1 MGSKNCPETPRQRMI
16 SMMYLV
22 LTAMLALNVSK
33 DILQAFTVVNDSIV
47 ETNRIFKAKV
57 DGNYSMFKQAMALT
71 PGKVKENY
79 DKALSVQKE
88 ADALVSFIQ
97 QVKWDIVAAVEGKT
111 PDEIKAMEENAL
123 KEGKSFLASVDGKDN
138 YDIPHRYFFG
148 DSEDG
153 GSGTKVYELKEKI
166 IAFKKKLSDFLGPK
180 YQKSVNL
187 GLEVEKDYPTVS
199 GEGKAN
205 WQVTNFYH
213 TILAADVVILNKTI
227 LEVRNAEADVVSQ
240 LYAMIDAEGF
250 SFDKVGAKVI
260 AKSNYVL
267 TGSEYEAEI
276 FVAAY
281 DSKQQPV
288 IKVGSAVDSVSLEI
302 SGNVETIEGK
312 DGVGIYKVGAGS
324 IGEQKFGGV
333 IEVTSRNGVVQ
344 KYPFNA
350 SYFVAQPSATVS
362 ADKMNVFYIGVD
374 NPVTVSVPG
383 VANEKVRASISNGSM
398 SPTGGGKY
406 NVRVTGGAE
415 AVITVSADMDG
426 SSRPMGST
434 KFRVKPIPT
443 PIPKVANKI
452 SGNFTKAE
460 ILGSPYVLAVL
471 ENFDFDLRYNVVSFK
486 FTYKNSAGDLID
498 IPGQG
503 YMLNPQMKTMIQN
516 SRRGDRFWVEDIVA
530 AGPTGSKQIGSVTIR
545 ITQ

>member
-57 DGNYSMFKQAMALT
+57 DGNYTMFKQAYALT
-71 PGKVKENY
+71 PVKVKENY
-79 DKALSVQKE
+79 DKALSVQKD
-88 ADALVSFIQ
+88 ANALVAFIE
-97 QVKWDIVAAVEGKT
+97 QVKWDIIGLVEAKT
-111 PDEIKAMEENAL
+111 PEEIKAMEESAL
-123 KEGKSFLASVDGKDN
+123 KDGKSFLADINGKDN
-138 YDIPHRYFFG
+138 YDVPHRYFFG
-148 DSEDG
+148 DSDKGEA
-153 GSGTKVYELKEKI
+153 GTKVGELKEKI
-166 IAFKKKLSDFLGPK
+166 VAFKKKMTDLLGPK
-180 YQKSVNL
+180 YAKNVNL
-187 GLEVEKDYPTVS
+187 GLEVEKEFPTVS
-199 GEGKAN
+199 GEGTAS

-213 TILAADVVILNKTI
+213 TILAADVVILNKMI
-227 LEVRNAEADVVSQ
+227 LEVRNAEADVVAQ

-250 SFDKVGAKVI
+250 SFDKVEAKVI

-281 DSKQQPV
+281 DSKTQPT
-288 IKVGSAVDSVSLEI
+288 ILVGSSADTITNEVA
-302 SGNVETIEGK
+302 GNVTTIEGK

-324 IGEQKFGGV
+324 IGEQKYGGV
-333 IEVTSRNGVVQ
+333 IEVTSRNGVTT

-406 NVRVTGGAE
+406 NIRVTGGAE
-415 AVITVSADMDG
+415 AVINVSADMDG

-471 ENFDFDLRYNVVSFK
+471 ENFDFDLRYNVVAYK
-486 FTYKNSAGDLID
+486 FTFKNAAGDLID

-503 YMLNPQMKTMIQN
+503 YMLNQQMKTMIQN
-516 SRRGDRFWVEDIVA
+516 SRRGDRFWIEDIVA
-530 AGPTGSKQIGSVTIR
+530 AGPTGNKQIGSVTIR

>member
-1 MGSKNCPETPRQRMI
+1 MGAKNCPETPRQRMI

-33 DILQAFTVVNDSIV
+33 DILQAFAVVNDSIV
-47 ETNRIFKAKV
+47 ETNRIFDTKV
-57 DGNYSMFKQAMALT
+57 EANYKTFDQALALT

-79 DKALSVQKE
+79 DKAQIVRKE
-88 ADALVSFIQ
+88 AKALVEYIQ
-97 QVKWDIVAAVEGKT
+97 TVKWAIVGAVEGKT
-111 PDEIKAMEENAL
+111 PDEVKAMEETAL
-123 KEGKSFLASVDGKDN
+123 KEGKSFLAEISGKDN
-138 YDIPHRYFFG
+138 YDIPHRYLFG
-148 DSEDG
+148 DSDKGEG
-153 GSGTKVYELKEKI
+153 GTKVGELKDKI
-166 IAFKKKLSDFLGPK
+166 VAFKKKMTEILGK
-180 YQKSVNL
+180 YAEKVNL
-187 GLEVEKDYPTVS
+187 GLAVEKDYPTIS
-199 GEGKAN
+199 GEGTAN

-213 TILAADVVILNKTI
+213 TILAADVVILNKII
-227 LEVRNAEADVVSQ
+227 LEVKNAEADVVSQ
-240 LYAMIDAEGF
+240 LFAMVDAEGF

-288 IKVGSAVDSVSLEI
+288 IKVGSSVDSTTLQI

-333 IEVTSRNGVVQ
+333 IEITSRNGI
-344 KYPFNA
+344 KTSYPFNS

-374 NPVTVSVPG
+374 NPVTISVPG
-383 VANEKVRASISNGSM
+383 VANEKVRASISNGSL
-398 SPTGGGKY
+398 SPAGGGKY
-406 NVRVTGGAE
+406 TVRVTGGAE
-415 AVITVSADMDG
+415 AVINVSADMDG

-434 KFRVKPIPT
+434 RFRVKPIPT

-460 ILGSPYVLAVL
+460 ILGSPYVMAVL

-486 FTYKNSAGDLID
+486 FTYKNAAGDLID

-503 YMLNPQMKTMIQN
+503 YMLNQQMKTLIQN
-516 SRRGDRFWVEDIVA
+516 SRRGDRFWVEDIIA

>member
-1 MGSKNCPETPRQRMI
+1 MGAKNCPETPRQRMI

-33 DILQAFTVVNDSIV
+33 DILQAFAVVNDSIV
-47 ETNRIFKAKV
+47 ETNRIFDTKV
-57 DGNYSMFKQAMALT
+57 EANYKTFDQALALT

-79 DKALSVQKE
+79 DKAQIVRKE
-88 ADALVSFIQ
+88 AKALVEYIQ
-97 QVKWDIVAAVEGKT
+97 TVKWAIVGAVEGKT
-111 PDEIKAMEENAL
+111 PDEVKAMEETAL
-123 KEGKSFLASVDGKDN
+123 KEGKSFLAEISGKDN
-138 YDIPHRYFFG
+138 YDIPHRYLFG
-148 DSEDG
+148 DSDKGEG
-153 GSGTKVYELKEKI
+153 GTKVGELKDKI
-166 IAFKKKLSDFLGPK
+166 VAFKKKMTEILGK
-180 YQKSVNL
+180 YAEKVNL
-187 GLEVEKDYPTVS
+187 GLAVEKDYPTIS
-199 GEGKAN
+199 GEGTAN

-213 TILAADVVILNKTI
+213 TILAADVVILNKII
-227 LEVRNAEADVVSQ
+227 LEVKNAEADVVSQ
-240 LYAMIDAEGF
+240 LFAMVDAEGF

-288 IKVGSAVDSVSLEI
+288 IKVGSSVDSTTLQI

-333 IEVTSRNGVVQ
+333 IEITSRNGI
-344 KYPFNA
+344 KTSYPFNS
-350 SYFVAQPSATVS
+350 SYLVAQPSATVS

-374 NPVTVSVPG
+374 NPVTISVPG
-383 VANEKVRASISNGSM
+383 VANEKVRASISNGSL
-398 SPTGGGKY
+398 SPAGGGKY
-406 NVRVTGGAE
+406 TVRVTGGAE
-415 AVITVSADMDG
+415 AVINVSADMDG

-434 KFRVKPIPT
+434 RFRVKPIPT

-460 ILGSPYVLAVL
+460 ILGSPYVMAVL

-486 FTYKNSAGDLID
+486 FTYKNAAGDLID

-503 YMLNPQMKTMIQN
+503 YMLNQQMKTLIQN
-516 SRRGDRFWVEDIVA
+516 SRRGDRFWVEDIIA

>member
-33 DILQAFTVVNDSIV
+33 DILQAFAVVNDSIV
-47 ETNRIFKAKV
+47 ETNRIFDTKV
-57 DGNYSMFKQAMALT
+57 QEKYKTFQQAMALT

-79 DKALSVQKE
+79 DKAMVVQKE
-88 ADALVSFIQ
+88 AKALVDYIQ
-97 QVKWDIVAAVEGKT
+97 EVKWQIVAAVEGKT
-111 PDEIKAMEENAL
+111 KDEVKVLEETCY
-123 KEGKSFLASVDGKDN
+123 KEGRSFLAEVNGKDN
-138 YDIPHRYFFG
+138 YDIPHRYLFG
-148 DSEDG
+148 DSDKGEG
-153 GSGTKVYELKEKI
+153 GTKVGELKDKI
-166 IAFKKKLSDFLGPK
+166 VAFKKKMTDILGPK
-180 YQKSVNL
+180 YASSVNL
-187 GLEVEKDYPTVS
+187 GLAVEKDYPTIS
-199 GEGKAN
+199 GEGTAN

-213 TILAADVVILNKTI
+213 TILAADVVILNKII
-227 LEVRNAEADVVSQ
+227 LEVKNAEADVVAQ
-240 LYAMIDAEGF
+240 LYAMVDIEGF

-288 IKVGSAVDSVSLEI
+288 IKVGSGVDSTTFAI

-324 IGEQKFGGV
+324 IGEQKYGGV
-333 IEVTSRNGVVQ
+333 IEITSKSGVVT
-344 KYPFNA
+344 KYPFNS

-374 NPVTVSVPG
+374 NPVTISVPG
-383 VANEKVRASISNGSM
+383 VANEKVRASISNGSL
-398 SPTGGGKY
+398 SPAGGGKY
-406 NVRVTGGAE
+406 TVRVTGGAE
-415 AVITVSADMDG
+415 AVINVSADMDG

-460 ILGSPYVLAVL
+460 ILGSPYVMAVL

-486 FTYKNSAGDLID
+486 FTYKNAAGDLID

-503 YMLNPQMKTMIQN
+503 YMLNQQMKTLIQN
-516 SRRGDRFWVEDIVA
+516 SRRGDRFWVEDIIA

>member
-1 MGSKNCPETPRQRMI
+1 MGSKNCPETPRQKMI

-33 DILQAFTVVNDSIV
+33 DILQAFAVVNDSIV
-47 ETNRIFKAKV
+47 ETNRIFDTKV
-57 DGNYSMFKQAMALT
+57 EANYKTFDQAYALT

-79 DKALSVQKE
+79 DKAQVVRKE
-88 ADALVSFIQ
+88 AKSLVEYIQ
-97 QVKWDIVAAVEGKT
+97 TIKWAIVGAVEGKT
-111 PDEIKAMEENAL
+111 PEEVKAMEETAL
-123 KEGKSFLASVDGKDN
+123 KDGKSFLAEINGKDN
-138 YDIPHRYFFG
+138 YDIPHRFLFG
-148 DSEDG
+148 DSDKGEG
-153 GSGTKVYELKEKI
+153 GTKVGELKDKI
-166 IAFKKKLSDFLGPK
+166 VAFKKKMAEILGK
-180 YQKSVNL
+180 YAEKVNL
-187 GLEVEKDYPTVS
+187 GLAVEKEYPTIS
-199 GEGKAN
+199 GEGTAN

-213 TILAADVVILNKTI
+213 TILAADVVILNKLI
-227 LEVRNAEADVVSQ
+227 LEVKNAEADVVAQ
-240 LYAMIDAEGF
+240 LYAMVDIEGF

-288 IKVGSAVDSVSLEI
+288 IKVGSAVDSTTLAI

-333 IEVTSRNGVVQ
+333 IEITSRSGV
-344 KYPFNA
+344 KTSYPFNA

-374 NPVTVSVPG
+374 NPVTISVPG
-383 VANEKVRASISNGSM
+383 VANEKVRASISNGSL
-398 SPTGGGKY
+398 SPAGGGKY

-415 AVITVSADMDG
+415 AVINVSADMDG

-486 FTYKNSAGDLID
+486 FTYKNPAGDLID

-503 YMLNPQMKTMIQN
+503 YMLNQQMKNLIQN
-516 SRRGDRFWVEDIVA
+516 SRRGDRFWVEDIIA
-530 AGPTGSKQIGSVTIR
+530 AGPTGSKAIGSVTIR

>member
-1 MGSKNCPETPRQRMI
+1 
-16 SMMYLV
+16 MMYLV

-57 DGNYSMFKQAMALT
+57 DGNYTMFKQAYALT

-88 ADALVSFIQ
+88 ADALVAFIH
-97 QVKWDIVAAVEGKT
+97 QVKWDIIGAVEGKT
-111 PDEIKAMEENAL
+111 PDEVKAMEETAL
-123 KEGKSFLASVDGKDN
+123 KEGKSFLAEISGKDN
-138 YDIPHRYFFG
+138 FDIPHRYLFG
-148 DSEDG
+148 DSDKGEG
-153 GSGTKVYELKEKI
+153 GTKVGELKDKI
-166 IAFKKKLSDFLGPK
+166 IAFKKKMNDLLGPK
-180 YQKSVNL
+180 YSKNVNL

-199 GEGKAN
+199 GEGTAN

-213 TILAADVVILNKTI
+213 TILAADVVILNKMI

-288 IKVGSAVDSVSLEI
+288 IKVGSGVDSTTLAI

-333 IEVTSRNGVVQ
+333 IEITSRNGV
-344 KYPFNA
+344 KTSYPFNS

-415 AVITVSADMDG
+415 AVINVSADMDG

-486 FTYKNSAGDLID
+486 FTYKNPAGDLID

-503 YMLNPQMKTMIQN
+503 YMLNQQMKNLIQN

-530 AGPTGSKQIGSVTIR
+530 AGPAGSKQIGSVTIR